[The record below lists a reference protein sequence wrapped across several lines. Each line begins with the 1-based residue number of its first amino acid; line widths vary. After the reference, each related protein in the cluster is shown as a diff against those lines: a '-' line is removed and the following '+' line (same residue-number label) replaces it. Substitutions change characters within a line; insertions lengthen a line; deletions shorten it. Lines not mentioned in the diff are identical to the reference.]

1 MTPEMPLLRLVAALL
16 AAAFTSVAQLA
27 QAQTP
32 AAATARGPVPAA
44 DSLAVTAEELGA
56 RLRFIS
62 SDLFEGRLPGTRGEA
77 LTTAYLTAELAEFGV
92 QPGADSGWLQ
102 PVDIVTHR
110 ANSASPNEARVSGR
124 VTRTLEFGRDF
135 RVASYTA
142 ADSVVAGGE
151 LVFVGYGIH
160 APPYRW
166 DDFGAADLRGKVAV
180 MLLGE
185 PAIAGDSAAFNG
197 RRASRY
203 SWYNGKLAELER
215 RGAVGVLLMQASG
228 SLSRAPVTG
237 ARRLAAGADS
247 ATLRFTGSISDS
259 VLASLLPRGRR
270 LGDLVAAAGRRGF
283 RAVPTGV
290 RLDVRFRTE
299 PVRVLSHNVIG
310 VVPGTD
316 PALRDQHVVLSA
328 HWDAYGIGRPVE
340 GDSIYN
346 GALDDGSGVTLLLA
360 LARVFAAN
368 PQRRSITFLFTTAEE
383 WGLLGARAF
392 VCGGPVPAA
401 RMAANLNVDDGIE
414 LFGVKRNASPLGIE
428 HSTLARSV
436 ERIAGSMG
444 LAVTPDPYPE
454 QGFFLRADNFPF
466 ALAGVPA
473 LYMAL
478 GTDAEG
484 RPAGYIDAKVEEY
497 LQRHYHRPSDE
508 YDTVVVDLAGA
519 VQFAEFVR
527 DVTIDVANAAERPEW
542 LAGSEFRRVAEGTG
556 CAR

>member
-1 MTPEMPLLRLVAALL
+1 M
-16 AAAFTSVAQLA
+16 S
-27 QAQTP
+27 QTP
-32 AAATARGPVPAA
+32 NEDLTLDPTDWNEFHALAREMIDTTVTDLKGLEAKTGWSPLGESDKDAFRTPLPYEGAGLRAAYA
-44 DSLAVTAEELGA
+44 DF
-56 RLRFIS
+56 LRFAKP
-62 SDLFEGRLPGTRGEA
+62 FPFGQYTRR
-77 LTTAYLTAELAEFGV
+77 FW
-92 QPGADSGWLQ
+92 GW
-102 PVDIVTHR
+102 
-110 ANSASPNEARVSGR
+110 
-124 VTRTLEFGRDF
+124 
-135 RVASYTA
+135 
-142 ADSVVAGGE
+142 AGG
-151 LVFVGYGIH
+151 VGT
-160 APPYRW
+160 
-166 DDFGAADLRGKVAV
+166 ADG
-180 MLLGE
+180 
-185 PAIAGDSAAFNG
+185 
-197 RRASRY
+197 
-203 SWYNGKLAELER
+203 
-215 RGAVGVLLMQASG
+215 
-228 SLSRAPVTG
+228 
-237 ARRLAAGADS
+237 
-247 ATLRFTGSISDS
+247 

-270 LGDLVAAAGRRGF
+270 LGDVVAAASRRGF

-290 RLDVRFRTE
+290 RFDVRFRTE
-299 PVRVLSHNVIG
+299 PARVRSHNVIG

-316 PALRDQHVVLSA
+316 PALRNEHVVLSA
-328 HWDAYGIGRPVE
+328 HWDAYGIGRAVE

-436 ERIAGSMG
+436 ERVAGSMG

-508 YDTVVVDLAGA
+508 YETVVVDLAGA
-519 VQFAEFVR
+519 VQFANFVR
-527 DVTIDVANAAERPEW
+527 DVTIDVANSAERPQWFE
-542 LAGSEFRRVAEGTG
+542 GSEFQQMAGGTG

>member
-556 CAR
+556 CGR

>member
-1 MTPEMPLLRLVAALL
+1 MRRLLTAAVLCTL
-16 AAAFTSVAQLA
+16 ALPAGAYAQ
-27 QAQTP
+27 Q
-32 AAATARGPVPAA
+32 
-44 DSLAVTAEELGA
+44 DSLAVTAGELGA

-62 SDLFEGRLPGTRGEA
+62 SDLLEGRLPGTRGEA

-185 PAIAGDSAAFNG
+185 PAIAGDTAAFNG

-556 CAR
+556 CGR